1 MEMYRTSKW
10 GDVSEDFLL
19 KKKKRASLCKVFAEI
34 AMLSLI
40 LSIIDYV
47 LLMLTLKG
55 VLSLGLDKKLL
66 LMVFFLLLGIALV
79 CFIVWLSVY
88 FLCGVSGTKQAL
100 MEAREQE
107 IQRRENA
114 GKAKKKKRRKKIQ
127 HDSGKADS
135 DDEAPKEES
144 EGYQEKDKEV
154 YDDPE
159 DGWDEDG
166 WDDEGLGSEDNSPED
181 FSSEEDEYGDSPDE
195 NKLIEDGEDETEYM
209 GNEEDAEDE
218 EADGTFWDEGSYSDD
233 EPEEENDDPDQAES
247 IKDKNPAMNE
257 AREESNVIKEEKKP
271 EPEFKP
277 SYVSVSPRTEI
288 AKWDGQNFEMFW
300 DGLKVNIMS
309 YLQDNYEK
317 IAQIEAERDK
327 AIFERDAALEKLNE
341 ETALRSEAET
351 KLEQALKE
359 LQDAGTLLNESSD
372 FISIELIP
380 PAEIVGL
387 NMDIKIM
394 TNKSA
399 NTDGAE

>member
-1 MEMYRTSKW
+1 
-10 GDVSEDFLL
+10 
-19 KKKKRASLCKVFAEI
+19 
-34 AMLSLI
+34 
-40 LSIIDYV
+40 
-47 LLMLTLKG
+47 
-55 VLSLGLDKKLL
+55 
-66 LMVFFLLLGIALV
+66 
-79 CFIVWLSVY
+79 
-88 FLCGVSGTKQAL
+88 

-135 DDEAPKEES
+135 DDEAPKEEP
-144 EGYQEKDKEV
+144 EGYQEKDEEV

-166 WDDEGLGSEDNSPED
+166 WDDEGLGSEDNSPEG

-218 EADGTFWDEGSYSDD
+218 EADGPFWDEGSYSDD

-300 DGLKVNIMS
+300 DSLKVNIMS

-380 PAEIVGL
+380 SAEIVGL